1 MGEPNDMKKLNKEEQ
16 AKVESAKKAIHKLQ
30 EVEGMIYENLVN
42 EIGINDCSPII
53 LDDDWLYDY
62 IYNCIDETDD
72 YTKMV
77 REKIFN

>member
-16 AKVESAKKAIHKLQ
+16 AKVEVAKKAIHKLQ

-42 EIGINDCSPII
+42 EIA